1 MCSKEEPEQTPWL
14 TKREWNSD
22 PVSDQSN
29 EKIMSDVS
37 PKGTITYYFVGT
49 LMVNFV
55 SELFHV
61 PSNCVQP
68 KIGSRSM

>member
-14 TKREWNSD
+14 TKLEWNSN
-22 PVSDQSN
+22 PVCDQSN

-37 PKGTITYYFVGT
+37 PKGTIAKYFVGT
-49 LMVNFV
+49 LMVSFV

-61 PSNCVQP
+61 PSN
-68 KIGSRSM
+68 